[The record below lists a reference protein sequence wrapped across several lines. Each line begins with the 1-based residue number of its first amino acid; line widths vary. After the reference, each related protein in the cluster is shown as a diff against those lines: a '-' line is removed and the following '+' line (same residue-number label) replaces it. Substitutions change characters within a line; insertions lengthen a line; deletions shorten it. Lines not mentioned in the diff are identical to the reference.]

1 MGLEPVMGASMVLWC
16 HGCYRPLIAH
26 NNSMSARKSLLR
38 ICICSVALL
47 AAAGPLQCIY
57 GQKTGT
63 AAPPAAPPAAQ
74 KTAPG
79 ADAAP
84 PPATSAAPMS
94 DDDKANEL
102 SDQVGKLMVKCVN
115 LLTAGDPLSLDYCK
129 QQRDLA
135 EQYPPHQRTV
145 DKMMAHDEY
154 GIALAAFDR
163 KNEALDEF
171 DREIALLPQ
180 AAKLGSQ
187 EWSMAYWHRAM
198 VYSEMGQTDRADRD
212 YRAAEESLRKHERE
226 QGAAHTGQTMKA
238 VLRQHAALLKKEGKT
253 EMAQQLLAEA
263 AK

>member
-1 MGLEPVMGASMVLWC
+1 MGASMVLWC
-16 HGCYRPLIAH
+16 HGYYRPLIPH
-26 NNSMSARKSLLR
+26 NNSMSARKPLLR
-38 ICICSVALL
+38 ICICCVVLL
-47 AAAGPLQCIY
+47 ATAGPLQCIY

-63 AAPPAAPPAAQ
+63 AAPP
-74 KTAPG
+74 
-79 ADAAP
+79 
-84 PPATSAAPMS
+84 AAPMS

-135 EQYPPHQRTV
+135 EQYPPHLRTV

-187 EWSMAYWHRAM
+187 EWSTAYWHRAM
-198 VYSEMGQTDRADRD
+198 VYSEMGQAERAGRD

-226 QGAAHTGQTMKA
+226 QGVTHTSQTMKA
-238 VLRQHAALLKKEGKT
+238 VLHQHAALLKKEGKT
-253 EMAQQLLAEA
+253 EMAQQLLQEA